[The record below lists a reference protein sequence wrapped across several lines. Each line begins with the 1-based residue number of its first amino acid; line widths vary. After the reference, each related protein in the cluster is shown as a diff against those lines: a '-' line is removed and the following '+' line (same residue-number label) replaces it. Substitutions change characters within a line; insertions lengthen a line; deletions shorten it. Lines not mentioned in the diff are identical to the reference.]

1 MSSFSDAVEAPN
13 PWLSW
18 SYVTDYSQELLAAG
32 VQHVYLTVSSVLL
45 ALVLAVP
52 LALLVRRYRALKA
65 PVLGL
70 SGVLYTIPSL
80 ALISLLW
87 PVFGLQPATVIIA
100 LAIYALLVVLRNT
113 LVGLEGVPEE
123 ALDAA
128 RGMGMTDRQTLWRVQ
143 VPMAVPTILAG
154 VRIATVSTVGMVTIG
169 ALVGYGG
176 FGQLILSGFQQNFFH
191 AQIATA
197 TICCVLLATFF
208 ELLLLGV
215 ERGATPWTRGAVRR
229 A

>member
-1 MSSFSDAVEAPN
+1 MSSSSDAVSAPN

-18 SYVTDYSQELLAAG
+18 SYVTDYSQELVAAG
-32 VQHVYLTVSSVLL
+32 VQHVYLTVSSILL

-52 LALLVRRYRALKA
+52 LALLVRRYSALKA

-87 PVFGLQPATVIIA
+87 PIFGLQPATVIIA

-113 LVGLEGVPEE
+113 LVGLEGVPAE

-197 TICCVLLATFF
+197 TICCVLLATLF
-208 ELLLLGV
+208 ELLLLGI
-215 ERGATPWTRGAVRR
+215 ERGATPWTRGRGR
-229 A
+229 QT